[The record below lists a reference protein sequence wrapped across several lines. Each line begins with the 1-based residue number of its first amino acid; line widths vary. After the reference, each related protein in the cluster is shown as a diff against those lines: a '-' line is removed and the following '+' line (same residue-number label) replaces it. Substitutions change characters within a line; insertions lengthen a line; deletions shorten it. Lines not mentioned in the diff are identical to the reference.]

1 MPSSDQLT
9 TTYKAQQNAEAARI
23 AAAIALYYQ
32 VKVDPANP
40 QSVERWLALVVPHL
54 IAASDSSAHRAA
66 SYYQAVRLADL
77 RRDDGFRPVPTL
89 GSVDPGVR
97 SSLLMVGPYDYMN
110 KAHQV
115 SLLQVS
121 PQQQRAL
128 LAQAKQDT
136 VAKVAAAAV
145 RHAQAGGRNTIID
158 NTERDKVALGW
169 IRVTKAKPC
178 YFCAML
184 ASRGITYRSYG
195 EHSFDASDPRFVGS
209 GTAKVHDSCGCSMKA
224 VYTEKDP
231 VLSKNL
237 KFADQWSMWGA
248 GGGDAALRFRRG
260 YEHYQKTG
268 ETLTW
273 DQANAGL
280 RGA

>member
-1 MPSSDQLT
+1 MASSAQLT
-9 TTYKAQQNAEAARI
+9 STYRAQQSAEAARI
-23 AAAIALYYQ
+23 AALVALYYQ
-32 VKVDPANP
+32 VKVNPADP
-40 QSVERWLALVVPHL
+40 QSVETWLAVAVPRL
-54 IAASDSSAHRAA
+54 IAASDAGAQRAA
-66 SYYQAVRLADL
+66 AYYQAARLADL
-77 RRDDGFRPVPTL
+77 RRDDGFRPTPTL
-89 GSVDPGVR
+89 GSVDAGVR
-97 SSLLMVGPYDYMN
+97 NSLLMVGPYDYMN

-115 SLLQVS
+115 GLLQVS

-136 VAKVAAAAV
+136 VAKVAAATV

-169 IRVTKAKPC
+169 VRVTKAKPC

-184 ASRGITYRSYG
+184 ASRGITYRSYS

-231 VLSKNL
+231 VLNQNA

-273 DQANAGL
+273 DEANAGL
-280 RGA
+280 RAA